1 MCILIKVTVCE
12 ADSTTQYDLKS
23 TVCYSS
29 DESGPL
35 FIKDTYSDLDMEQS
49 NEQEQ
54 HSNESHY
61 CICKEKVNTVTEN

>member
-12 ADSTTQYDLKS
+12 TDSTTQYDSDS

-35 FIKDTYSDLDMEQS
+35 FIKDTYLDSDME
-49 NEQEQ
+49 
-54 HSNESHY
+54 
-61 CICKEKVNTVTEN
+61 

>member
-12 ADSTTQYDLKS
+12 ADSTTQYDLES

-35 FIKDTYSDLDMEQS
+35 FVEDTYSDSDMEQS

-54 HSNESHY
+54 HSNESRY
-61 CICKEKVNTVTEN
+61 CICKEKVNTVMEN

>member
-12 ADSTTQYDLKS
+12 ADSTTQYDLES

-29 DESGPL
+29 NESGHL
-35 FIKDTYSDLDMEQS
+35 FVEDTYSDSDMEQS

-54 HSNESHY
+54 HSNESCY
-61 CICKEKVNTVTEN
+61 CICKEKVNTVMEN

>member
-12 ADSTTQYDLKS
+12 ADSTAQYDSES

-35 FIKDTYSDLDMEQS
+35 FIEDTYSDSDMEQS

-54 HSNESHY
+54 HSNESCY
-61 CICKEKVNTVTEN
+61 CICKEKVNTIMEN